1 MIAKC
6 IGYKYKTFRNYCY
19 FCGLSFTPNT
29 RKYLINYGNKFQT
42 DLVCSKNCRDQ
53 AIYLANYAWVSI
65 HRDVRD
71 CIDERGATWHP
82 RTRIGDKQ

>member
-53 AIYLANYAWVSI
+53 AIYLANYSMKIKFASKGDI
-65 HRDVRD
+65 KELKEALN
-71 CIDERGATWHP
+71 ERA
-82 RTRIGDKQ
+82 